1 MVQKL
6 SIKEIKTA
14 MQQITEPDD
23 PFLEQIKA
31 DGRKGVQ
38 QLYTSWTKQ
47 YSKNKEL
54 HRNFYEMRKNEESL
68 WNKGYKLVGG
78 IDEVGRGPLAGPV
91 IASCV
96 TLSPDF
102 YLPGLTDSKKL
113 SKQKREEF
121 FQQIKEQAL
130 CIGIGT
136 ADAEEIDKLNIYEA
150 TKLAMER
157 AVADT
162 GSSIDYLLID
172 AMKLSNGIPQ
182 TSIIK
187 GDATSISI
195 SASSV
200 VAKVTRDRYMEVAG
214 KNYPGYG
221 FENHMGYGT
230 EEHLTAIRELGITK
244 EHRKS
249 FAPVREVI

>member
-1 MVQKL
+1 MVDKL
-6 SIKEIKTA
+6 SIKDIKA
-14 MQQITEPDD
+14 ALQQITEPND
-23 PFLEQIKA
+23 PILEQIKA
-31 DGRKGVQ
+31 DDRKGVQ

-47 YSKNKEL
+47 YSKKQEL
-54 HRNFYEMRKNEESL
+54 HNNFYEMRKNEESL

-96 TLSPDF
+96 VLSPDF

-121 FQQIKEQAL
+121 FQQIKDQAL

-136 ADAEEIDKLNIYEA
+136 ADAGEIDKLNIYEA

-162 GSSIDYLLID
+162 GSAIDYLLID

-195 SASSV
+195 AASSV
-200 VAKVTRDRYMEVAG
+200 VAKVTRDRYMEAAG
-214 KNYPGYG
+214 KSYPGYG
-221 FENHMGYGT
+221 FENNMGYGT
-230 EEHLTAIRELGITK
+230 EEHLTGIRELGITK